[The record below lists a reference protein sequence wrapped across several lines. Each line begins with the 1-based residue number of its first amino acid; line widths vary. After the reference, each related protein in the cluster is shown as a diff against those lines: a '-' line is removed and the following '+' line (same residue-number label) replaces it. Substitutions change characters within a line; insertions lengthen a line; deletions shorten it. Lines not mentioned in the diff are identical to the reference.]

1 MAKKR
6 MKLCFQRLMTVLWM
20 CLPCRAGESKELM
33 NGIVLMFP
41 EKLRIEP
48 GMELTGGRR

>member
-1 MAKKR
+1 
-6 MKLCFQRLMTVLWM
+6 MTVLWM

-41 EKLRIEP
+41 EKPEKLRIEP
-48 GMELTGGRR
+48 EMELTGQRR